1 MNDDSKGVD
10 SCEMNENKKE
20 VEEEAMMFAVEQ
32 EFIMTKD
39 TIESRK
45 EKGDENEDIEK
56 NVEKNEEENDE
67 NVECPI
73 QTAQADAHIA
83 TKTELVEDS
92 SFDPYDSGIY
102 TWIKPFHV

>member
-1 MNDDSKGVD
+1 
-10 SCEMNENKKE
+10 MNENKKE

-45 EKGDENEDIEK
+45 EKGHENEDIEK
-56 NVEKNEEENDE
+56 NVEKNEEENDK
-67 NVECPI
+67 NVERPI

-102 TWIKPFHV
+102 T